1 MGSFLKL
8 VPMSGTSAEWQRPL
22 GQVTRPIGRA
32 MRWARTTYR
41 VLHGWWERE
50 RQRRELSMM
59 RARDFGDLAVPP
71 SLVIEELRRW
81 PWQKPN
87 SQWGEVAA
95 GRPSCNAEDGSD
107 GLTRNAP

>member
-1 MGSFLKL
+1 MAFFLKL
-8 VPMSGTSAEWQRPL
+8 VPMVETSTDWRRPL
-22 GQVTRPIGRA
+22 EPATRPIGRV
-32 MRWARTTYR
+32 MRSVRATYR

-50 RQRRELSMM
+50 GQRRELSAM

-95 GRPSCNAEDGSD
+95 GRRNSNAEDGSD